1 MDKRSYKIKIY
12 IKVKENGNISEFVRN
27 YKNSA
32 EREIY
37 KLNTFIGKQENSQI
51 NNQSLQILVKEGNT
65 KTKSEKEEINKEP
78 N

>member
-12 IKVKENGNISEFVRN
+12 IKGKRKYIRI
-27 YKNSA
+27 YKKPQKHCW
-32 EREIY
+32 EIY

-51 NNQSLQILVKEGNT
+51 NNQSFQILVKEENT